1 MLISYCM
8 ITFKII
14 IEELG
19 NTCNAKIHD
28 LILFQYVSGIT
39 FRYVQSQYMM
49 LYESYYV
56 DKYPIQ

>member
-1 MLISYCM
+1 M